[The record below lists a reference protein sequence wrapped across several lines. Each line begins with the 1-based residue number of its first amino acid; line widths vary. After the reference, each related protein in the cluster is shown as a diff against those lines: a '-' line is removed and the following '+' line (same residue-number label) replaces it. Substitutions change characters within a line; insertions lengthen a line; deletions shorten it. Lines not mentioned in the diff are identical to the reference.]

1 MYAVKDKTWWA
12 GIGTL
17 THSPLGAFCGIRSFF
32 WQGDVEHIK
41 QKISCFRLFLGKG
54 HLPFIFRTGKR
65 YHVFGENMVIQERS
79 CPRVVIFEKT
89 IFSDSLKKTSYFR
102 VFFWRKI
109 IFHLPPGGKIIFS
122 GRRNIIFPN
131 NTRKIIFQREC
142 FGKTIVS
149 GSLEKENM
157 DFHAVVVVVAI

>member
-1 MYAVKDKTWWA
+1 MSRHWHFNALTLRCFLRDKIIFDFFGRGTWN
-12 GIGTL
+12 
-17 THSPLGAFCGIRSFF
+17 
-32 WQGDVEHIK
+32 
-41 QKISCFRLFLGKG
+41 ISNRKYHVSVYFLGKVIS
-54 HLPFIFRTGKR
+54 PSFSVQGKGTMFS
-65 YHVFGENMVIQERS
+65 VIQNMVIQERS

-102 VFFWRKI
+102 VFFWREI

-142 FGKTIVS
+142 FGKTIFS